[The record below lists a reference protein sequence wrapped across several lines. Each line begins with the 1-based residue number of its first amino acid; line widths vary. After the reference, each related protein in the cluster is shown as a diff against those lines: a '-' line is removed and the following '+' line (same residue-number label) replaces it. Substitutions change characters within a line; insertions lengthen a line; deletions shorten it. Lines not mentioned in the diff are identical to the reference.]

1 MYIVIHEKEYI
12 SEAYSKMIVMYVNKI
27 YIIQTKYTIQ
37 CLDLMNTL
45 REATKQKALWVLSH
59 LTLSTSNAFI

>member
-1 MYIVIHEKEYI
+1 
-12 SEAYSKMIVMYVNKI
+12 MIVMYVNKI